1 MKILNRFLLKHF
13 LRILLLCVAA
23 FIGIYLLIDFFEKV
37 DDLIEYQ
44 ATASDYVVYLGNN
57 IPFIFVQV
65 LPLAILT
72 TMVLTLGG
80 LSRSNEITAIRACG
94 VSLWQIVQPLMVLA
108 LLFSLLLLLLNEFVI
123 PWNTKQLNNLLEVK
137 LKGKQ
142 QLQLTQNQIWYR
154 SGHRIV
160 NIAVTNIQKQQLQ
173 GVKIFTFDDHR
184 KIVKRQDSTLVHFDK
199 EIWQTADLT
208 ERVFDSETGD
218 LIKTTNLKNQTLDID
233 RSLEDFSGRENWNN
247 ELNFRQLSSMAKT
260 LEQEGY
266 DSTRQRVDMHS
277 RLAAPFTCLIM
288 GFLGIP
294 FALQRGRNSN
304 IAMGIGLSLGVGV
317 FYFII
322 QSLVVAFGYSNAIP
336 PLLAAWSANFI
347 FLMLGVWLLLNVQE

>member
-1 MKILNRFLLKHF
+1 MRILTRFLLLHF
-13 LRILLLCVAA
+13 IRILSLCVAA

-37 DDLIEYQ
+37 DNFIEYG
-44 ATASDYVVYLGNN
+44 ATAGDYIVYLGNN
-57 IPFIFVQV
+57 IPFIFAQI
-65 LPLAILT
+65 LPLAVLA
-72 TMVLTLGG
+72 TMVLSLGG
-80 LSRSNEITAIRACG
+80 LSRSNEVTAMRACG
-94 VSLWQIVQPLMVLA
+94 VGLLQIVRPLMSLTLVLS
-108 LLFSLLLLLLNEFVI
+108 FFLLLLNEFVI

-142 QLQLTQNQIWYR
+142 QLQLTQNKIWYR
-154 SGHRIV
+154 SSNQII
-160 NIAVTNIQKQQLQ
+160 NIAVANIQKQQLQ
-173 GVKIFTFDDHR
+173 GVKIFTFDDQQ
-184 KIVKRQDSTLVHFDK
+184 KIVRRQDSVLVNFK
-199 EIWQTADLT
+199 KGLWETADLT
-208 ERVFDSETGD
+208 EMIFDSESGD
-218 LIKTTNLKNQTLDID
+218 LVKTASLKNQTIDID
-233 RSLEDFSGRENWNN
+233 RTLEDFSGRENWNN
-247 ELNFRQLSSMAKT
+247 ELNFRQLSAMAKT

-294 FALQRGRNSN
+294 FALQKGRNSN

-336 PLLAAWSANFI
+336 PFLAAWSANFI